1 MDFLPTLH
9 TFLKTTG
16 PKLVQDDRRQVYEA
30 IAFVISAMP
39 MNQSAESLK
48 TFCVDILAQV
58 HSFAT
63 RTTVPT
69 AAEIQA
75 LGGECADV
83 FFFFFWCSFLII
95 RWTREY
101 GKYAFC
107 NPELW

>member
-30 IAFVISAMP
+30 IAYVISAMP
-39 MNQSAESLK
+39 INQSAESLK

-58 HSFAT
+58 HDFAT

-69 AAEIQA
+69 TTEIHSV
-75 LGGECADV
+75 GGEYVNMVLV
-83 FFFFFWCSFLII
+83 FLAQQCDNKMVSRVWKPCCL
-95 RWTREY
+95 
-101 GKYAFC
+101 
-107 NPELW
+107 